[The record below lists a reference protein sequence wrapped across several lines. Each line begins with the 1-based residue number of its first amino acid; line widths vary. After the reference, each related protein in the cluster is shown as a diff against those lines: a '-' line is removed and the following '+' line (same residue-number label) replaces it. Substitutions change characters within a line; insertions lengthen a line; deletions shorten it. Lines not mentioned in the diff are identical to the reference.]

1 MAGRAKALG
10 DDSLAA
16 FDAEIRATRDAGC
29 TICALPEVEELNR
42 ARRDAEAARAR
53 SNWVKDGISTA
64 TMHRWLVEKRGRKDV
79 TLGRL
84 RSHFDR
90 GHHREQA

>member
-10 DDSLAA
+10 DDSLAS
-16 FDAEIRATRDAGC
+16 FDATIRTSREGC
-29 TICALPEVEELNR
+29 TICELPEAEELNR
-42 ARRDAEAARAR
+42 ARREAEALRAR
-53 SNWVKDGISTA
+53 SNWVKDGISTN
-64 TMHRWLVEKRGRKDV
+64 TMHRWLVEKKGRKDV

-90 GHHREQA
+90 GHHRERA